1 MKYKHLAGERSEAK
15 EGERIE
21 AWQEGVGGKGGGGKG
36 VK

>member
-1 MKYKHLAGERSEAK
+1 MKYKHLAGERS
-15 EGERIE
+15 E